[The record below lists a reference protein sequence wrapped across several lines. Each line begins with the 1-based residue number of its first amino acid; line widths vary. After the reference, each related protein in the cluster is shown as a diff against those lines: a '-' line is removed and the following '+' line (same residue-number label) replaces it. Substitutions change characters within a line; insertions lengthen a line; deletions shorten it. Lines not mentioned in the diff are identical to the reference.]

1 MTDVNVPEK
10 DVNETETDDNETVTD
25 DNETETDDNET
36 ETDGNETETDGNET
50 EKDDNKTETNVN
62 ETETDGNET
71 EMDGNEMEKDG
82 IRTMSD
88 VRMTH
93 GQGGACLLTSLH
105 PNRPIPSISQSSA
118 GGHRARR
125 SLELPSRLQVVHKN
139 TMKTLFLLFISSLAL
154 HAAPDDFREN
164 FADPA
169 TRPAA
174 LAMLTPG
181 TRDFFFHTALDHQL
195 NARAN
200 EYAAT
205 IAAWKLAAEDK
216 KKRVSTKG
224 LTILEN
230 RRILLTYDTDPKD
243 ALIEL
248 TETLGL
254 KFDATK
260 PDSAATNKAL
270 PTSLDPAL
278 VAPAAFRKA
287 AEIANPREPYINFS
301 DRLLYRE
308 MDKLE
313 TFSEARLRWFAQKF
327 DRHDHPRYTEMVAK
341 ALALKDPVPS
351 GDFSFS
357 GLTLAQL
364 DELKKSTPSLLS
376 NERFN
381 TDYLRKLTPAYPP
394 KLVRHPAEH
403 AAFLA
408 ACKDYAATLPPSQNS
423 LKAHVL
429 YHHLRLQEILGN
441 HPKEDFLAYLALPRS
456 SHPIIL
462 PVKASKAF
470 VSTGQDYSAT
480 TQCPTVRD
488 DSALIES
495 YLFHFLKESDTAQ
508 KPFIPLIQEKRLALL
523 HARARLLA
531 GADPTRWATALKP
544 EEYKTLREETRITFA
559 PSAPQLFGAGENASL
574 PLDLKNTAEL
584 LIRIY
589 ELEGAEGDSPS
600 IDLDGLVPHKTRT
613 ISFEQAPLV
622 LHRESI
628 DLPELT
634 GAGQWI
640 VEFVSNQISARAL
653 VRKGNITPHVTRTAA
668 GQTIRLFDEKSQ
680 PLAEFS
686 LELGSETFTAKDG
699 TLTVPDAANQ
709 PVTSGTLTAGKL
721 STEISLG
728 SRSEAL
734 SLESSFLLDRE
745 QLLADLTTTL
755 HLRTRLTNHG
765 HEIPLNRI
773 ESPVLVLKAKLLG
786 GITTERIIAD
796 PLPLATTNQIPI
808 LIPADLLSL
817 TLTLSGTVTSATSG
831 ETETLSASETFQ
843 LNGALETD
851 RIATALFSPTSTGH
865 RLFLRGRN
873 GEPLAN
879 RPVNLKISHELY
891 RKSITTNLR
900 TDASGLID
908 LGALT
913 GITHVA
919 ASSSDIA
926 TTSYFPPSR
935 DFDIPQEITIPAN
948 TELRVPL
955 KTPAGK
961 PDPAR
966 VQFYRVISSTGNRI
980 DLIEN
985 LLSTATVADNRHLVI
1000 KDLAPG
1006 DYYLLQDQDT
1016 ETEIT
1021 VLPADSVRNGLLV
1034 TEDSILPLHHPATP
1048 TVSSTNIAGGTLT
1061 IRLAGASPET
1071 RVTVIGKRY
1080 HFHKW
1085 ESGYAPYPFEPQT
1098 PESLTRAVRPSS
1110 YLTERRLSDEM
1121 RYILDRRNA
1130 TTFPG
1135 SMLPRPGQLLY
1146 RWTPD
1151 DLDQETQTGRDQFDG
1166 GILPPI
1172 DDGGDRRP
1180 APAPKRRSRDSDSTH
1195 PAVIDFLAHTSA
1207 VKFSLTPD
1215 ADGKLEIPLAD
1226 LEGSQFIEII
1236 TADLS
1241 SSETTFIPLPPNET
1255 PLRDR
1260 RLARPLA
1267 PDTHHLATR
1276 FAAALATGA
1285 EANIEN
1291 LLDADWRAFTT
1302 LAEAHQ
1308 FLLATTGDD
1317 RLQTFTFLT
1326 TWPDLEEKEKLA
1338 LLAEHH
1344 CHELHLFLSRKD
1356 PDFFAKHV
1364 KPFLIAKPEPQFI
1377 DDYLLAR
1384 DLTKYLRPYAFSR
1397 LNAAEKALLAQA
1409 LPARKTDISRE
1420 LDIRWKTEAPT
1431 PDAETILFSQT
1442 LKGAD
1447 LTPTDSLGLARNLP
1461 GLRGLITAGN
1471 RSGDSA
1477 INRNNIDAILNNP
1490 NRVNSANVDKV
1501 RRTLYMAQGN
1511 YDLGKYDAAKANY
1524 EDVLRLDPYNSAAR
1538 RGMEKI
1544 AATKSDYYR
1553 AAYDHTRAELLNQ
1566 VDNAWELSAPEE
1578 TNGVA
1583 YITEKLNR
1591 IIIPRIDFED
1601 TTVEEAIDFLRLR
1614 TTELDSLELDP
1625 NKKGISF
1632 VIRRPR
1638 NASTNAPPDGDLLGG
1653 GDPGSLR
1660 IKSLKLRNVPLSV
1673 ALKYIGDAT
1682 KLRYKVDDYAVTL
1695 VPQTET
1701 GEDLFTRT
1709 FRVPPDFRSLLSTD
1723 PIPSDMD
1730 PFADTGGGS
1739 GGALAARAPIKDLL
1753 RQAGIIFPDGTSVT
1767 LGANGT
1773 LLVTNTPSELD
1784 KIEQLTDTFGTYDPA
1799 REDEMRKK
1807 GEQFAPSY
1815 DNPVGTDPFAAQT
1828 PRPRLFPDRTR
1839 LWLDSNYYKHRGSTG
1854 EALIPLNR
1862 FWLEL
1867 SAWDGK
1873 GPFTSPHFNAC
1884 TNSAADALMCL
1895 AMLDLPFK
1903 AEKPEVTVEESTL
1916 KVKARAPMLLFYKDT
1931 RRTENVAPESPL
1943 LVRQSYHPL
1952 AEPFRNDE
1960 QDRKIENTVTGEFRT
1975 GVPYGLSM
1983 VITNPTG
1990 TERRI
1995 ETLAQIPAGAIPL
2008 ASSIEQSL
2016 IGDGILPPLQ
2026 HTKHA
2031 PETLSTSHKLEPY
2044 GVVQLQLAFYFPA
2057 PGDYPAYPLHVSEG
2071 EQILA
2076 HAQPRTL
2083 RVSADPAPEDSASWL
2098 VIARD
2103 GTDEAVLN
2111 RLSTADLSSTNLSAI
2126 HWRLRD
2132 KEFFLKAT
2140 AILRERLRNEPDVF
2154 AFSVLHNDPATLTDF
2169 IENTPLAKNLGQW
2182 FSSKLISIDP
2192 VTYHGWET
2200 MEFDPLVNAR
2210 AHPFGENPRLTH
2222 EQARQHYEAFLD
2234 TLQWKPALTSADEL
2248 TFTYYLFL
2256 QDRIAEAL
2264 ARFAKIKPA
2273 DLPDPLQYDY
2283 LRAVALFYEAK
2294 PEEAKAIAEG
2304 YVKKLP
2310 PGTWL
2315 ERFQAVATQAEEIA
2329 KPVPAMAEE
2338 KGDTQA
2344 SLEISQLPD
2353 GKLLL
2358 KHANLEETTLSLYH
2372 IDLEVLFS
2380 KDPFLKGGVE
2390 SSLPPISPNETT
2402 TIAFQKGNNET
2413 PYELPENFRQGNIL
2427 VAAESEEAKQL
2438 KILDSRLLET
2448 RIVPVERT
2456 IQVID
2461 PTTNKPLP
2469 ATYIKVFAE
2478 SRDGSTTFHKDGY
2491 TDLRGKF
2498 DYLSHT
2504 GTDPATIRRLA
2515 ILVSHPEK
2523 GSLTRITER

>member
-1 MTDVNVPEK
+1 MPP
-10 DVNETETDDNETVTD
+10 
-25 DNETETDDNET
+25 
-36 ETDGNETETDGNET
+36 
-50 EKDDNKTETNVN
+50 TN
-62 ETETDGNET
+62 
-71 EMDGNEMEKDG
+71 
-82 IRTMSD
+82 
-88 VRMTH
+88 
-93 GQGGACLLTSLH
+93 
-105 PNRPIPSISQSSA
+105 
-118 GGHRARR
+118 
-125 SLELPSRLQVVHKN
+125 
-139 TMKTLFLLFISSLAL
+139 
-154 HAAPDDFREN
+154 
-164 FADPA
+164 
-169 TRPAA
+169 
-174 LAMLTPG
+174 
-181 TRDFFFHTALDHQL
+181 
-195 NARAN
+195 
-200 EYAAT
+200 
-205 IAAWKLAAEDK
+205 
-216 KKRVSTKG
+216 
-224 LTILEN
+224 
-230 RRILLTYDTDPKD
+230 
-243 ALIEL
+243 
-248 TETLGL
+248 
-254 KFDATK
+254 
-260 PDSAATNKAL
+260 
-270 PTSLDPAL
+270 
-278 VAPAAFRKA
+278 
-287 AEIANPREPYINFS
+287 
-301 DRLLYRE
+301 
-308 MDKLE
+308 
-313 TFSEARLRWFAQKF
+313 
-327 DRHDHPRYTEMVAK
+327 
-341 ALALKDPVPS
+341 
-351 GDFSFS
+351 
-357 GLTLAQL
+357 
-364 DELKKSTPSLLS
+364 
-376 NERFN
+376 
-381 TDYLRKLTPAYPP
+381 
-394 KLVRHPAEH
+394 
-403 AAFLA
+403 
-408 ACKDYAATLPPSQNS
+408 
-423 LKAHVL
+423 
-429 YHHLRLQEILGN
+429 
-441 HPKEDFLAYLALPRS
+441 
-456 SHPIIL
+456 
-462 PVKASKAF
+462 
-470 VSTGQDYSAT
+470 
-480 TQCPTVRD
+480 
-488 DSALIES
+488 
-495 YLFHFLKESDTAQ
+495 
-508 KPFIPLIQEKRLALL
+508 PL
-523 HARARLLA
+523 
-531 GADPTRWATALKP
+531 
-544 EEYKTLREETRITFA
+544 
-559 PSAPQLFGAGENASL
+559 
-574 PLDLKNTAEL
+574 
-584 LIRIY
+584 
-589 ELEGAEGDSPS
+589 
-600 IDLDGLVPHKTRT
+600 
-613 ISFEQAPLV
+613 
-622 LHRESI
+622 
-628 DLPELT
+628 
-634 GAGQWI
+634 
-640 VEFVSNQISARAL
+640 
-653 VRKGNITPHVTRTAA
+653 
-668 GQTIRLFDEKSQ
+668 
-680 PLAEFS
+680 
-686 LELGSETFTAKDG
+686 
-699 TLTVPDAANQ
+699 
-709 PVTSGTLTAGKL
+709 TSGTLTAGKL

-728 SRSEAL
+728 SRAEDL
-734 SLESSFLLDRE
+734 SLETSFLLDRE

-765 HEIPLNRI
+765 HEIPLTRI
-773 ESPVLVLKAKLLG
+773 ESPVLVLKAALLG

-796 PLPLATTNQIPI
+796 PLPLAATNSIPI

-817 TLTLSGTVTSATSG
+817 TITLSGTVTSATSG

-851 RIATALFSPTSTGH
+851 RIATALFSPTANGH
-865 RLFLRGRN
+865 LLFLRGRN
-873 GEPLAN
+873 GEPLTD
-879 RPVNLKISHELY
+879 RPVNLEIFHELY
-891 RKSITTNLR
+891 GKSVTANVR
-900 TDASGLID
+900 TDDAGVID
-908 LGALT
+908 LGALEDIARVNAT
-913 GITHVA
+913 
-919 ASSSDIA
+919 SSDIA
-926 TTSYFPPSR
+926 ATSYFPAIR
-935 DFDIPQEITIPAN
+935 YLEIPKELTIPAN
-948 TELRVPL
+948 TELRLPL
-955 KTPAGK
+955 DKRSEK

-966 VQFYRVISSTGNRI
+966 LRFHRVITTPGDVTNRTDDLLSKI
-980 DLIEN
+980 TIKDFTQILIEG
-985 LLSTATVADNRHLVI
+985 LDPGEYHLM
-1000 KDLAPG
+1000 
-1006 DYYLLQDQDT
+1006 QDRFLKT
-1016 ETEIT
+1016 KIT
-1021 VLPADSVRNGLLV
+1021 VLPADSVRAGLLV
-1034 TEDSILPLHHPATP
+1034 TDDSILPLHNPATP
-1048 TVSSTNIAGGTLT
+1048 TVSSTNIADDTLT
-1061 IRLAGASPET
+1061 IRLANASPET
-1071 RVTVIGKRY
+1071 RVTVIAKRY
-1080 HFHKW
+1080 DFHNW
-1085 ESGYAPYPFEPQT
+1085 ESGYAPYPFEPET
-1098 PESLTRAVRPSS
+1098 PDGLTRSVRPSS

-1180 APAPKRRSRDSDSTH
+1180 APAPKRRSRNSDSTH
-1195 PAVIDFLAHTSA
+1195 PAVIDFLAHNSA

-1215 ADGKLEIPLAD
+1215 AEGKLEIPMAD

-1236 TADLS
+1236 TADVS

-1255 PLRDR
+1255 QLRDR

-1285 EANIEN
+1285 EAKIEN

-1308 FLLATTGDD
+1308 FLLATTDDD

-1364 KPFLIAKPEPQFI
+1364 KPFLIAKPESKFI

-1384 DLTKYLRPYAFSR
+1384 DLKKYLRPYAFSR

-1409 LPARKTDISRE
+1409 LPARKTDIPRE

-1431 PDAETILFSQT
+1431 PDAETIIFSQT

-1447 LTPTDSLGLARNLP
+1447 LSPTDSLGLARNLP
-1461 GLRGLITAGN
+1461 GLRGIITAGN

-1553 AAYDHTRAELLNQ
+1553 AAYDHTRAELLAE
-1566 VDNAWELSAPEE
+1566 VDNAWELSASEE

-1583 YITEKLNR
+1583 YITEKLRR

-1638 NASTNAPPDGDLLGG
+1638 NASTNTPPDGDLLGG

-1709 FRVPPDFRSLLSTD
+1709 FRVPPDFAAMLSEGGGGGET
-1723 PIPSDMD
+1723 D
-1730 PFADTGGGS
+1730 PFADAGAS
-1739 GGALAARAPIKDLL
+1739 GGALVARPSISDLL
-1753 RQAGIIFPDGTSVT
+1753 RRAGIVLPEGSSAT
-1767 LGANGT
+1767 LGANGA
-1773 LLVTNTPSELD
+1773 LLVTANPSELD
-1784 KIEQLTDTFGTYDPA
+1784 KIEQLTETFHSEPMG
-1799 REDEMRKK
+1799 EMGNRLSPLDLDDS
-1807 GEQFAPSY
+1807 EPSELP
-1815 DNPVGTDPFAAQT
+1815 NAIGVRQLA
-1828 PRPRLFPDRTR
+1828 PRLFPDRTR
-1839 LWLDSNYYKHRGSTG
+1839 LWLEANYYKHRGSTG
-1854 EALIPLNR
+1854 EELIPLNR

-1931 RRTENVAPESPL
+1931 RRTENVAAESPL

-1995 ETLAQIPAGAIPL
+1995 ETLAQIPAGSIPL
-2008 ASSIEQSL
+2008 ASGGDMAPDDP
-2016 IGDGILPPLQ
+2016 IGVLPPINM
-2026 HTKHA
+2026 HA

-2111 RLSTADLSSTNLSAI
+2111 RLSTADLSSTHLSAI

-2154 AFSVLHNDPATLTDF
+2154 AFSILHNDPATLTDF

-2182 FSSKLISIDP
+2182 FSTKLISIDP

-2248 TFTYYLFL
+2248 TFAYYLFL

-2294 PEEAKAIAEG
+2294 PAEAKAIAEG

-2315 ERFQAVATQAEEIA
+2315 ERFQSVATQAEEIA

-2338 KGDTQA
+2338 KGDTQP

-2478 SRDGSTTFHKDGY
+2478 GRDGSITFHKDGY